1 LSTPTARRSALH
13 DGPPRVDGL
22 QAKAEAIRAAQ
33 VETQKE
39 PDALMQSVL
48 EKAFRGEL

>member
-1 LSTPTARRSALH
+1 LDAAPHRCPLC
-13 DGPPRVDGL
+13 VDDM

-39 PDALMQSVL
+39 LGVL
-48 EKAFRGEL
+48 TPNVLAKAFRGEL